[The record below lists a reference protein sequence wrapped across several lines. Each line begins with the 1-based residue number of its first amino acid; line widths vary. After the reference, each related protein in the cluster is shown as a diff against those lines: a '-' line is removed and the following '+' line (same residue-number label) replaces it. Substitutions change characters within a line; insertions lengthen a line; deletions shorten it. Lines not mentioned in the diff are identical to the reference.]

1 MFCLNNLHDTV
12 SIELEFDVGK
22 SPAAIFEQVIKRSL
36 QTTMENA
43 AADEPA
49 YGKHVLR
56 LLMRSNSK
64 LKILRGSLNR
74 DDKKVSDTW
83 TGI

>member
-22 SPAAIFEQVIKRSL
+22 SPAAIFEQDIKRSL

-56 LLMRSNSK
+56 LLMRNTK
-64 LKILRGSLNR
+64 LKILKGSLNR
-74 DDKKVSDTW
+74 EDKKVSDTW

>member
-56 LLMRSNSK
+56 LLMRNTK
-64 LKILRGSLNR
+64 LKILKGSLNR
-74 DDKKVSDTW
+74 EDKKVSDTW